1 MKKHL
6 HFIILILVFISAL
19 IIMGW
24 AYFEM
29 IQENQSFDW
38 KKIILKHD
46 NNIDN
51 VYHDFTFDCP
61 DGWELQDNLD
71 YDGKVKVKQCVLD
84 NNKPKDVSFED
95 GVIVSFKYL
104 PNFIA
109 INFETRYQN
118 LISNIKKNNSIVK
131 EYKNNNFQGLV
142 GWDENGYEV
151 FLLARSE
158 INDGYYEV
166 SSLIVFSNLEEKNS
180 EFNNRMNKVD
190 EIISSFKIKTFK

>member
-1 MKKHL
+1 
-6 HFIILILVFISAL
+6 
-19 IIMGW
+19 MGW